1 MIHMICG
8 KTGIGKSKQI
18 IDMANDSIEKAKG
31 TVVFVTM
38 GNQYM
43 YDLKRDIRHID
54 AAEYQIKGPKMFF
67 GFLSGLAAQDFDLE
81 YLYVD
86 NFLKIIGH
94 PMSELQGL
102 FEDMEQFAQKSG
114 IELTISASHADE
126 IPTFIEKYLV

>member
-8 KTGIGKSKQI
+8 ETGTGKSKQI
-18 IDMANDSIEKAKG
+18 IDMANESMEKAKG
-31 TVVFVTM
+31 TVVFVTS

-54 AAEYQIKGPKMFF
+54 ATEYHIKGPKMFF

-94 PMSELQGL
+94 PMQELEGL
-102 FEDMEQFAQKSG
+102 FQDLEVFAEKSG
-114 IELTISASHADE
+114 ITLIISASHEEDA
-126 IPTFIEKYLV
+126 PAFIQKYLL

>member
-1 MIHMICG
+1 
-8 KTGIGKSKQI
+8 
-18 IDMANDSIEKAKG
+18 
-31 TVVFVTM
+31 
-38 GNQYM
+38 
-43 YDLKRDIRHID
+43 
-54 AAEYQIKGPKMFF
+54 MFF